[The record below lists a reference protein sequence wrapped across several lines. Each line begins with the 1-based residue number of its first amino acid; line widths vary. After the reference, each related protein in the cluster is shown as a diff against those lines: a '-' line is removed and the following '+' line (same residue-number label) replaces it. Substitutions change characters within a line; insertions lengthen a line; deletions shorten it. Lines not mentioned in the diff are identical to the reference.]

1 MLRYDSSGEQIT
13 EIGSD
18 ALLETAKASVDI
30 GLAVAEWL
38 NSRKPV
44 RVLANR
50 MPETKTVD
58 QDVAMAQG
66 MLKHG
71 VTPKDTAQVLKQR
84 SNQYKNVK
92 EKYGTGKEYLDR
104 VVKGGHR
111 KNAVEKNPTLQVQP
125 ATTKKRT
132 R

>member
-1 MLRYDSSGEQIT
+1 M
-13 EIGSD
+13 
-18 ALLETAKASVDI
+18 LETAKVGVDI
-30 GLAVAEWL
+30 GLAIAEWL

-44 RVLANR
+44 KVLVDK
-50 MPETKTVD
+50 MPQTETVD

-71 VTPKDTAQVLKQR
+71 VSPKDTSKVLKER
-84 SNQYKNVK
+84 SSQYQKVNK
-92 EKYGTGKEYLDR
+92 QHGTGKEYLER

-125 ATTKKRT
+125 ATTKRRT